1 MRRKIIL
8 EGEMADKFGSTFYM
22 KADSYQEILKC
33 IDANRPGFKKYLL
46 ECAEKD
52 VGFTIDMAGTYIDK
66 DEELLTPLATG
77 DVVITPIPSG
87 SKSGIGKIIAA
98 IALVALIV
106 YTGGAAALASAGTTG
121 ATFGATMTAGMAGGL
136 AGLSGLQL
144 IGLSLATNLA
154 IAGIQQMMAPDPSID
169 KDSPTAYLF
178 NGASNNSVEGDPVPI
193 FYGELR
199 LAGRP
204 IALDVINNT
213 YRNNNTIIDSY
224 NNLNM
229 VSEERD

>member
-52 VGFTIDMAGTYIDK
+52 VGFTIDMAGTCIDK

-106 YTGGAAALASAGTTG
+106 YTGGAATLAAAG
-121 ATFGATMTAGMAGGL
+121 
-136 AGLSGLQL
+136 
-144 IGLSLATNLA
+144 
-154 IAGIQQMMAPDPSID
+154 
-169 KDSPTAYLF
+169 PTAYLF